1 MGLFYQFTDTLF
13 LKSDSDLERKI
24 MKLEEMNKIND
35 NPLIERDLH
44 FFKAGLSDEKSL
56 EFEMKNNN
64 FGIYI
69 LHDIHLKFEEFQAQI
84 DYVVYT
90 PAHCYLIEC
99 KNMIGNIKINN
110 QGQFSREFVY
120 KNKKI
125 KEAIYSPV
133 TQALRHKEIFK
144 KIWSTKK
151 SQFEDYY
158 KPLVVFMNSKGILN
172 MKYAPKEIKKMVI
185 RADQLNDY
193 LKKDLQQVKLKD
205 SKKDMEKYAHNM
217 LSLHQ
222 NILKEDCSKYQIKS
236 TIDRETIKQKLINF
250 RKEKA
255 HKNNITAHYIF
266 NNKQL
271 KLLLTHLPKDT
282 VELNHLK
289 ILEPV
294 KVNFYMIKKSLISL
308 MRMLTFKLTY

>member
-1 MGLFYQFTDTLF
+1 
-13 LKSDSDLERKI
+13 
-24 MKLEEMNKIND
+24 
-35 NPLIERDLH
+35 
-44 FFKAGLSDEKSL
+44 
-56 EFEMKNNN
+56 
-64 FGIYI
+64 
-69 LHDIHLKFEEFQAQI
+69 
-84 DYVVYT
+84 
-90 PAHCYLIEC
+90 
-99 KNMIGNIKINN
+99 MI
-110 QGQFSREFVY
+110 
-120 KNKKI
+120 
-125 KEAIYSPV
+125 
-133 TQALRHKEIFK
+133 
-144 KIWSTKK
+144 
-151 SQFEDYY
+151 
-158 KPLVVFMNSKGILN
+158 
-172 MKYAPKEIKKMVI
+172 I

-222 NILKEDCSKYQIKS
+222 NILKEDFSKYQIKS

-255 HKNNITAHYIF
+255 LKNNITAYYIF

>member
-1 MGLFYQFTDTLF
+1 MTTRGNTMGLFYQFTDTLF

-35 NPLIERDLH
+35 NPLIERNL
-44 FFKAGLSDEKSL
+44 
-56 EFEMKNNN
+56 
-64 FGIYI
+64 
-69 LHDIHLKFEEFQAQI
+69 HLKFEEFQAQI
-84 DYVVYT
+84 DYVIYT

-133 TQALRHKEIFK
+133 TQALIHKEIFK

-158 KPLVVFMNSKGILN
+158 KTLVVFMNSKGILN
-172 MKYAPKEIKKMVI
+172 MKYAPKEIKKMII

-222 NILKEDCSKYQIKS
+222 NILKEDFSKYQIKS

-255 HKNNITAHYIF
+255 LKNNITAYYIF

>member
-35 NPLIERDLH
+35 NPLIERNL
-44 FFKAGLSDEKSL
+44 
-56 EFEMKNNN
+56 
-64 FGIYI
+64 
-69 LHDIHLKFEEFQAQI
+69 HLKFEEFQAQI
-84 DYVVYT
+84 DYVIYT

-133 TQALRHKEIFK
+133 TQALIHKEIFK

-151 SQFEDYY
+151 IQFEDYY
-158 KPLVVFMNSKGILN
+158 KTLVVFMNSKGILN
-172 MKYAPKEIKKMVI
+172 MKYAPKEIKKMII

-222 NILKEDCSKYQIKS
+222 NILKEDFSKYQIKS

-255 HKNNITAHYIF
+255 LKNNITAYYIF